1 MQVSNVRWVT
11 ISDESG
17 ERQAVAAEVQVEGA
31 ELDALLAADLAI
43 PTQPSAGDSRAVAR
57 PLAEAVQGLPS

>member
-1 MQVSNVRWVT
+1 MQVSNIRWVT

-31 ELDALLAADLAI
+31 DLAALLSADLTI
-43 PTQPSAGDSRAVAR
+43 PTQPSAADSRAIAR

>member
-1 MQVSNVRWVT
+1 MRVTSQRWVDL
-11 ISDESG
+11 SDESG
-17 ERQAVAAEVQVEGA
+17 ERRAVVAEVMVEGA

-43 PTQPSAGDSRAVAR
+43 PTQPSAGDSRLIAR

>member
-17 ERQAVAAEVQVEGA
+17 ERQAVAAEVQIEGA
-31 ELDALLAADLAI
+31 ELDALLVADLAS
-43 PTQPSAGDSRAVAR
+43 PTQPSASDSRAIAR

>member
-1 MQVSNVRWVT
+1 MQVSNIRRVT

-17 ERQAVAAEVQVEGA
+17 ERQAVAFEGQIEGTDLA
-31 ELDALLAADLAI
+31 ALLAADLAI
-43 PTQPSAGDSRAVAR
+43 PTQPSAADSRSIAR